1 MVDGPRKPR
10 VGVLGEILVQFHPG
24 ANNHIVETIESEGCE
39 AVLPGLM
46 WFVYNCL
53 SAGDYNYK
61 TFGTDKWS
69 RHVKKAFRALLM
81 QYQKP
86 VTTALRKS
94 ARFEV
99 PTPITE
105 LMADAQRIVQLGN
118 QAGEGWYLV
127 GEMVDM
133 IREGVPNIAVVQPFA
148 CLPNHVTGRGIF
160 REIRRQ
166 FPQANVVSIDYDPG
180 ASQVN
185 QLNRIKLMAATAR
198 DRNVSEERDA
208 GQAVRPEPD
217 EEIPASPPTAS
228 RPDLNGKPV
237 MELSVHL

>member
-1 MVDGPRKPR
+1 MCIRD
-10 VGVLGEILVQFHPG
+10 
-24 ANNHIVETIESEGCE
+24 S
-39 AVLPGLM
+39 
-46 WFVYNCL
+46 
-53 SAGDYNYK
+53 
-61 TFGTDKWS
+61 
-69 RHVKKAFRALLM
+69 
-81 QYQKP
+81 
-86 VTTALRKS
+86 
-94 ARFEV
+94 
-99 PTPITE
+99 PITE

-166 FPQANVVSIDYDPG
+166 FPQANVVSVDYDPG

-217 EEIPASPPTAS
+217 EEIPTSPPTAS

>member
-1 MVDGPRKPR
+1 
-10 VGVLGEILVQFHPG
+10 
-24 ANNHIVETIESEGCE
+24 
-39 AVLPGLM
+39 
-46 WFVYNCL
+46 
-53 SAGDYNYK
+53 
-61 TFGTDKWS
+61 
-69 RHVKKAFRALLM
+69 M

-94 ARFEV
+94 TRFEV

-166 FPQANVVSIDYDPG
+166 FPHANVVSVDYDPG

-198 DRNVSEERDA
+198 DRNDSEELDA
-208 GQAVRPEPD
+208 NEAIRPESD
-217 EEIPASPPTAS
+217 EEIPTSPQTAS
-228 RPDLNGKPV
+228 CPDLNGTPV
-237 MELSVHL
+237 MELSLHV

>member
-1 MVDGPRKPR
+1 DRLMRRWTTIAREHFLNGGHSTTWGRRTSYKAMINSIVDNFEHLELVDGPRKPR
-10 VGVLGEILVQFHPG
+10 VGVLGEILVQFHPD

-105 LMADAQRIVQLGN
+105 LMAD
-118 QAGEGWYLV
+118 
-127 GEMVDM
+127 
-133 IREGVPNIAVVQPFA
+133 
-148 CLPNHVTGRGIF
+148 
-160 REIRRQ
+160 
-166 FPQANVVSIDYDPG
+166 
-180 ASQVN
+180 
-185 QLNRIKLMAATAR
+185 
-198 DRNVSEERDA
+198 
-208 GQAVRPEPD
+208 
-217 EEIPASPPTAS
+217 
-228 RPDLNGKPV
+228 
-237 MELSVHL
+237 